1 MASSVLSC
9 ASSDKSR
16 AASSLAS
23 APASEARS
31 DVSSVLAADKE
42 QVLTNKMRHIVTHF
56 RKRAFN
62 VRKQIEEPNSLGN
75 NVLDTNVQGQKMYR
89 LI

>member
-1 MASSVLSC
+1 MASSVLSYV
-9 ASSDKSR
+9 SSDKSR

-75 NVLDTNVQGQKMYR
+75 LLQGDPN
-89 LI
+89 